1 MDYLLKLDAK
11 VRAMWVRKSVRV
23 QAEGGCRGGAVARDR
38 RTAALDDDGTSWSGS
53 IEVKAT
59 NGAGFSPIGQ

>member
-1 MDYLLKLDAK
+1 
-11 VRAMWVRKSVRV
+11 MWARKSVRV

-38 RTAALDDDGTSWSGS
+38 RTTALDDDGTSWSGS